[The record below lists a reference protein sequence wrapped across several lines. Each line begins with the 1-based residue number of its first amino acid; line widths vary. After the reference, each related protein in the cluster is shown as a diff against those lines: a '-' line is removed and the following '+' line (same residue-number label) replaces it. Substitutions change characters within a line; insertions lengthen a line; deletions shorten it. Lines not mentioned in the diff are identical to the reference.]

1 MSTTPIQQP
10 WIEAAGRV
18 IKAVNAASLEELR
31 SPIEKELGLNKE
43 EILPVLLDHV
53 DDLKQL
59 AMLGYPGAIQSLV
72 SIARNISTFLATLSP
87 PAEAPAGDGSTSAM
101 ARNNS
106 SKTHDDQPKK
116 DRWPEINQAAAHLY
130 DVVLKHY
137 ESCKDEFDN
146 CQSNFPGTAF
156 SFPLEILLGR
166 SEPPDPPL
174 KLVADFCDGLIQQRF
189 NSEIREFMLPQTTN
203 AWSWP
208 VVVTAEQYKA
218 NRTLKDCF
226 PNLHLGESIP
236 INIFSGVKTGPK
248 ELATRLFKKLEKE
261 RLVPRSKRHLN
272 RFRCDEKKNLP
283 APLEDLISE
292 AANKAAIKEAFRPKF
307 YVGEMPP
314 RWDIHNIWLRKAALL
329 PKLSPDSGII
339 EKWTEAAY
347 AYAASVCDGDFE
359 NYPWAESTAGGTRRA
374 GSIKAGLKLTFRDG
388 FKSIAKGDAGSRF
401 SG

>member
-10 WIEAAGRV
+10 WMPWIEAADRV

-31 SPIEKELGLNKE
+31 SPIEKELGLSKE
-43 EILPVLLDHV
+43 VILPVLLDHV

-87 PAEAPAGDGSTSAM
+87 PAEAPAGDGSTSAT

-130 DVVLKHY
+130 DVVIKHY

-146 CQSNFPGTAF
+146 CQSDLPGTAF

-166 SEPPDPPL
+166 SGPPDPPL

-208 VVVTAEQYKA
+208 IVVTAEQYKA
-218 NRTLKDCF
+218 NRTLKDCA
-226 PNLHLGESIP
+226 PDLRLGESIQ
-236 INIFSGVKTGPK
+236 INIFSGVKRGPK
-248 ELATRLFKKLEKE
+248 ELATQLFKVLEKE
-261 RLVPRSKRHLN
+261 RLAPRSKSHLEELRH
-272 RFRCDEKKNLP
+272 DEEKNIP
-283 APLEDLISE
+283 EPLEDLISKADSGE
-292 AANKAAIKEAFRPKF
+292 AAPIF
-307 YVGEMPP
+307 YVGAMPP

-329 PKLSPDSGII
+329 PELSRDSHII

-347 AYAASVCDGDFE
+347 AYAASVCGGGFE
-359 NYPWAESTAGGTRRA
+359 NYQWSESTAAGTRRA

-388 FKSIAKGDAGSRF
+388 FKSIAKGDAES
-401 SG
+401 